1 MRLGAARRCVRAL
14 EEGRMQCRKGLGS
27 VGVRARL
34 SIHYRLL
41 TTIMHAVDID
51 KRISRGRRTA
61 SSLEESDELIAVK
74 SCELV
79 SLNIVNYHTAIS
91 YGRYGW

>member
-1 MRLGAARRCVRAL
+1 
-14 EEGRMQCRKGLGS
+14 MQCRKGLGS